1 MKVKKLIIFLIVISI
16 SLIGIGTVYSVY
28 TKEPTD
34 KNQIDEEEKL
44 DKPADPN
51 APENHKI
58 TELKSVITPDKK
70 LRLGTTRVYEY
81 EGLTGMMLNIVPLE
95 DFANIYLKI
104 TMQLA
109 KSKEDVVIHLENLQK
124 GIQVEREIQTLNDWS
139 TLKSWSIEI
148 IPEEEAKKI
157 WDSQSKEKSTE

>member
-28 TKEPTD
+28 TKEPTE
-34 KNQIDEEEKL
+34 KKQIDEEEKS
-44 DKPADPN
+44 DKPTEPN
-51 APENHKI
+51 DPENHKI